1 MDLLAAARSTNAS
14 AITAEVDR
22 RMAAFLASQAPKSAI
37 VPPPLSGAL
46 PPSGPTV
53 ASTPSRGV
61 NVGAS
66 TSGVAPQVVVV
77 EGDDDDD
84 DDADDDDPDDRE
96 HPAGNGTFDR
106 GAQGVLSS
114 DGANA
119 LNPVLLTAPSAA
131 STKRDARPPPASFY
145 QDRISPPEGMGQIA
159 DSQVDF
165 ASK

>member
-1 MDLLAAARSTNAS
+1 
-14 AITAEVDR
+14 
-22 RMAAFLASQAPKSAI
+22 
-37 VPPPLSGAL
+37 
-46 PPSGPTV
+46 
-53 ASTPSRGV
+53 
-61 NVGAS
+61 
-66 TSGVAPQVVVV
+66 VV
-77 EGDDDDD
+77 EGDDDDDDD

-96 HPAGNGTFDR
+96 NPAGNGTFDR

-114 DGANA
+114 DGANT

-145 QDRISPPEGMGQIA
+145 QDRIAPPEGMGQIA